1 MPKRPLL
8 TTSCVALVAALLVLA
23 APAFAVH
30 SQPESWQAL
39 TAQAN
44 SGQVAS
50 ALVVPKKSEVR
61 VRLKNGAHYTAIYPS
76 GGEQA
81 AISLL
86 RAHGANVGIHKTA
99 KASSGHVRYRYIA
112 LAILALGALAAL
124 GYYLLRGRPAARP
137 AADGTGATA
146 AGEPA
151 ASAAHGQAATAAGDP
166 PAAQGAARADDGSP
180 PPA

>member
-8 TTSCVALVAALLVLA
+8 PIALIALVAALLVLA
-23 APAFAVH
+23 APAFAAH

-61 VRLKNGAHYTAIYPS
+61 VRLKNGAHYTAVYPS

-124 GYYLLRGRPAARP
+124 GYYLLRGRPTARP
-137 AADGTGATA
+137 AADAPAAPA
-146 AGEPA
+146 AGEPPA
-151 ASAAHGQAATAAGDP
+151 ATPPAAHGVARGEDGAP
-166 PAAQGAARADDGSP
+166 PTG
-180 PPA
+180 

>member
-1 MPKRPLL
+1 L
-8 TTSCVALVAALLVLA
+8 VALVVALVVLA
-23 APAFAVH
+23 APAFAAH

-39 TAQAN
+39 TAQAS

-61 VRLKNGAHYTAIYPS
+61 VRLKNGVHYTAIYPS

-137 AADGTGATA
+137 AANGPAATA
-146 AGEPA
+146 AGESPPASPA
-151 ASAAHGQAATAAGDP
+151 AT
-166 PAAQGAARADDGSP
+166 QGAARGDDGAP
-180 PPA
+180 PPG